1 MQFTYERA
9 GNNCWLIDKLI
20 FDENTVIH
28 YSTET
33 NYVEVKDLISC
44 LKLKQLTINN
54 FSGLEDYLKK
64 NYSEVLP
71 EQQFTYEREGND
83 CWLTDTLNF
92 IGKQVLCTVDV
103 KSSRRNFNET
113 TNIKVT
119 SLLSYLKEECLTLD
133 NFPGLEDYLKEYY
146 SEVLP
151 KLPITEREL
160 ISQLVEML
168 DHFIEGDDNIDFDAY
183 KKAMLYLDPS
193 YDESEDFLV

>member
-1 MQFTYERA
+1 M
-9 GNNCWLIDKLI
+9 
-20 FDENTVIH
+20 
-28 YSTET
+28 
-33 NYVEVKDLISC
+33 
-44 LKLKQLTINN
+44 
-54 FSGLEDYLKK
+54 
-64 NYSEVLP
+64 
-71 EQQFTYEREGND
+71 QFTYEREGND

-183 KKAMLYLDPS
+183 KKAKLYLDPS